1 MLTYADALSISR
13 RLMCGVRVCVCVCV
27 CVDNQGWT
35 PLVYADFMQNRE
47 CVVALLQPHKPDVC
61 ANQLRMLGA
70 LLQTD
75 RGETTER
82 VIKVIEYCSGIP
94 EFYEA
99 INRLVQVCRKD
110 LLMHEKRPANA

>member
-1 MLTYADALSISR
+1 MLTYVSSISR
-13 RLMCGVRVCVCVCV
+13 RLICGVCVCVCVCV

-99 INRLVQVCRKD
+99 INRLVQV
-110 LLMHEKRPANA
+110 